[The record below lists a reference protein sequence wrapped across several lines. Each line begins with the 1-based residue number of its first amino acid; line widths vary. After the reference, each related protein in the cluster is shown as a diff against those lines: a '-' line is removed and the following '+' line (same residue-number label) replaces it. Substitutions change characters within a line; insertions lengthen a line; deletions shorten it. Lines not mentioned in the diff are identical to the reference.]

1 MRLKHNK
8 KRNTAFLFEVLSRE
22 YVKAIIKKSTAK
34 QNIIKDLIKEHFC
47 KPSVLN
53 EELSLYREIIESK
66 NLDETEA
73 TEILEEA
80 KKRYEV
86 LDKKNIFHKQ
96 NKLIKEM
103 NYKLTQYVFA
113 NFVPNYKNLATIY
126 NIFNNKTSIKEKIL
140 LEQKLIDNL
149 TTRTESSD
157 IEHVD
162 NLTYKTFVKKFNEKY
177 ADLPNEQKELLTNY
191 ISSYADNSLGLKS
204 YLNEQIG
211 DLKSE
216 LEKHKVS
223 VVFESEDMQ
232 EKYDQ
237 LIIKLESYRDSVIDH
252 NMVSEVLK
260 IQEVVRELR
269 DVV

>member
-8 KRNTAFLFEVLSRE
+8 KRNTAFLFEALSRE
-22 YVKAIIKKSTAK
+22 YVKAIIKKSPAK

-53 EELSLYREIIESK
+53 EELSLYREI
-66 NLDETEA
+66 LDFKDLNKQDA
-73 TEILEEA
+73 TRILEEA
-80 KKRYEV
+80 KKRYET
-86 LDKKNIFHKQ
+86 LDKKDIFHKQ
-96 NKLIKEM
+96 NKLIKEI
-103 NYKLTQYVFA
+103 NYKLTQDVFA

-126 NIFNNKTSIKEKIL
+126 NIFNNKTSIKEKML
-140 LEQKLIDNL
+140 LEEKLVENL
-149 TTRTESSD
+149 TAKIEESG

-191 ISSYADNSLGLKS
+191 IASFADNSLELKNH
-204 YLNEQIG
+204 LNEQIG
-211 DLKSE
+211 DLKDE
-216 LEKHKVS
+216 LKKHKVDA
-223 VVFESEDMQ
+223 VFESEDMQ
-232 EKYDQ
+232 DKYNQ
-237 LIIKLESYRDSVIDH
+237 LLNKLESYKDTEIDH

>member
-22 YVKAIIKKSTAK
+22 YVKAIIKKSLSK

-53 EELSLYREIIESK
+53 EELSLYREIVESK
-66 NLDETEA
+66 NLNEEEA
-73 TEILEEA
+73 ISILEEA
-80 KKRYEV
+80 KERYKT
-86 LDKKNIFHKQ
+86 LNKKDIFHKQ
-96 NKLIKEM
+96 NVLIKEM
-103 NYKLTQYVFA
+103 NYRLTQDVFT

-126 NIFNNKTSIKEKIL
+126 NIFNNKTSIKEKML
-140 LEQKLIDNL
+140 LEQRLIENL
-149 TTRTESSD
+149 ISKKEEG
-157 IEHVD
+157 IQHVD

-177 ADLPNEQKELLTNY
+177 TDLPNEQKELLTNY
-191 ISSYADNSLGLKS
+191 IASFADNSLNLKN

-211 DLKSE
+211 DLKDE
-216 LEKHKVS
+216 LKKHKVNS
-223 VVFESEDMQ
+223 AFESEDMK

-237 LIIKLESYRDSVIDH
+237 LLTKLESYKDSEIDYI
-252 NMVSEVLK
+252 MVSEVLK
-260 IQEVVRELR
+260 IQEVVRELK